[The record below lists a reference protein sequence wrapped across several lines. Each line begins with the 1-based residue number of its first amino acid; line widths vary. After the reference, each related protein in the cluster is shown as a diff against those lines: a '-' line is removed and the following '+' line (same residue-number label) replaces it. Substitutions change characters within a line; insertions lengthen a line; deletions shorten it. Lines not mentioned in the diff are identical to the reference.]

1 MTKYCIIQLDNLS
14 GQSIDNNLLTYCFDT
29 IIKETQDN
37 DIIETLST
45 WKNQIKTQ
53 KKYTLYWRLPFE
65 LEDSKYEIIERLL
78 WNQFVIYYNTLN
90 LKYIAIKKLI

>member
-1 MTKYCIIQLDNLS
+1 MTKYCIIKLDNFS

-37 DIIETLST
+37 DIIKTLST

-53 KKYTLYWRLPFE
+53 KKYMLSWKLPFD

-78 WNQFVIYYNTLN
+78 WEQFVIYYNTLN
-90 LKYIAIKKLI
+90 LKYISIKKLI

>member
-1 MTKYCIIQLDNLS
+1 MTKYCIIKLDNFS
-14 GQSIDNNLLTYCFDT
+14 GQSIDNSLLTYCFDT

-37 DIIETLST
+37 DIIKTLST
-45 WKNQIKTQ
+45 WKNHIKKQ
-53 KKYTLYWRLPFE
+53 KKYILSWRLPFD

-78 WNQFVIYYNTLN
+78 WDQFVIYYNTLN